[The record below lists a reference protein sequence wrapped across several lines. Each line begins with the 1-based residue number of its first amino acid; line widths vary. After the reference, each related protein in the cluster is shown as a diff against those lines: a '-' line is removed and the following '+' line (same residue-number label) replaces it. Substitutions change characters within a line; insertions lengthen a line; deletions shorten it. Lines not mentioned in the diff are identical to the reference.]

1 MSGFQTCLEVGII
14 TTFKIIEGRKVVV
27 DMCVFYSFL
36 QMITLWY
43 YLVCIC
49 GIITNFFECNKVC
62 YYVHV
67 YYSKAVLFLNY
78 YDFKMQHF
86 SYIWSDVEIWLSRVT
101 PTWYVRTRRYVCI
114 CTKFTLPSKLYR
126 LSCVYLSHCQRS
138 YSCWI

>member
-27 DMCVFYSFL
+27 DMCMFFIPFCKWLPY
-36 QMITLWY
+36 
-43 YLVCIC
+43 
-49 GIITNFFECNKVC
+49 GIIW
-62 YYVHV
+62 YVYV
-67 YYSKAVLFLNY
+67 VLLPISLNAIRCVITYMYNSKAVFLNY